1 MNLDEPLRTISSA
14 LTEFRRLG
22 LPVGPGRWHVLFSG
36 RQRPLLM
43 PAGVYRFQKQCLDY
57 FVRNRLKALYG
68 KALLRANALLPAAG
82 LLPEIELIRA
92 GHGAPPGEIA
102 IHESSLAA
110 IQIGSSGPYQK
121 ASVLLM
127 SERGDG
133 LALAKIA
140 LVPSADHMVT
150 GEANWLKELEGMH
163 ELSGQVPQLLADGR
177 TFNGR
182 RFLVISLAPGSE
194 VTTEFTSAHAEFLA
208 QLGRARMQSMPFKA
222 SRCCEDLGRTLSE
235 IKPCLTREDLGQLQD
250 ALIDCRKFLSN
261 WEGPFVFSQGDFAWW
276 NIRLHEERIFV
287 FDWEYARTEANPLAD
302 VFHYHMI
309 ERAASGR
316 AIGRFFLMAVF
327 RRAQAIARQLYPEWK
342 WQPHEVSVLALLYV
356 LELLLHYCRASECL
370 DRTDD
375 VIRSYWPL
383 MERRAEW
390 LVPR

>member
-1 MNLDEPLRTISSA
+1 VNLDEPLGTISSA

-22 LPVGPGRWHVLFSG
+22 LPVRPGRWHVLFSG

-43 PAGVYRFQKQCLDY
+43 PAGAYRFQKQCLDY
-57 FVRNRLKALYG
+57 FVRNRLKALYAR
-68 KALLRANALLPAAG
+68 ALLRANALLPAAG
-82 LLPEIELIRA
+82 LLREFELPRA

-102 IHESSLAA
+102 IHEPSLAA

-140 LVPSADHMVT
+140 LAASADHMVAV
-150 GEANWLKELEGMH
+150 EANWLKELEDVQ
-163 ELSGQVPQLLADGR
+163 ELTGQVPKLLAEGR
-177 TFNGR
+177 TLSGR
-182 RFLVISLAPGSE
+182 RYLVISLAPGSE
-194 VTTEFTSAHAEFLA
+194 VTDEFTPAHANFLG
-208 QLGRARMQSMPFKA
+208 QLGRARMQSMRFKA
-222 SRCCEDLGRTLSE
+222 SRCCEDLARALAE
-235 IKPCLTREDLGQLQD
+235 IKPCLTREDLAQLQD

-261 WEGPFVFSQGDFAWW
+261 WGGPFVFSQGDFAWW

-309 ERAASGR
+309 ERAAAGR
-316 AIGRFFLMAVF
+316 AIGRFFLMAVI
-327 RRAQAIARQLYPEWK
+327 RRAREIARQLYPEWK
-342 WQPHEVSVLALLYV
+342 WHAHEVSVLALVYV
-356 LELLLHYCRASECL
+356 LEILLHYCRANERL
-370 DRTDD
+370 DRTDE
-375 VIRSYWPL
+375 VIRCYWLL

-390 LVPR
+390 LVPQ